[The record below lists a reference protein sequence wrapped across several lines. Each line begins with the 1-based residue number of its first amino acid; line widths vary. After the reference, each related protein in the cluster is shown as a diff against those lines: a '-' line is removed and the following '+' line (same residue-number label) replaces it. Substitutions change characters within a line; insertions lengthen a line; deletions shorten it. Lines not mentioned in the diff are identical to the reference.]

1 MKIKC
6 PWFTIELKAIKR
18 VKKYPPRQSDY
29 CDVCGD
35 KVGTA
40 WKVKHMREKHPAYS
54 FRTNISGKCLCEV
67 CSQIVGTVGNI
78 AAHYRECHPEKI
90 TTITEGINQVGQVER

>member
-1 MKIKC
+1 MEIMKIKC

-35 KVGTA
+35 KVG
-40 WKVKHMREKHPAYS
+40 
-54 FRTNISGKCLCEV
+54 
-67 CSQIVGTVGNI
+67 
-78 AAHYRECHPEKI
+78 
-90 TTITEGINQVGQVER
+90 QVER